1 MSETVAPSNGKAS
14 AQAPSLA
21 GKLARMMGEVAGVQ
35 KRGWNSN
42 HKYNYVLS
50 TDVYEATRELMARHN
65 VVLLQCARQDLIT
78 LEKTPT
84 QRGETT
90 TMRMWWDF
98 TWLDGDSGESIT
110 IPWLSEA
117 QDSQDK
123 GANKAATAARKYFL
137 VTQLQIPV
145 DQEDA
150 DAGPASGNGSQAA
163 GMPPAAPPAA
173 GTPPAYRML
182 AALAQQV
189 HQEPKPL
196 QAVIDTLAA
205 AGIIAEDLGVIQRLT
220 DLPLAIV
227 ERAVTH
233 YRALAEERR

>member
-1 MSETVAPSNGKAS
+1 VNQTKTIAPSNGKTGT
-14 AQAPSLA
+14 QAPSLA
-21 GKLARMMGEVAGVQ
+21 CKLARMMGEVAGVQ
-35 KRGWNSN
+35 KRGWNPH

-65 VVLLQCARQDLIT
+65 VILVQRPILDSYQRDGGIT
-78 LEKTPT
+78 RLGWEFS
-84 QRGETT
+84 
-90 TMRMWWDF
+90 WVC
-98 TWLDGDSGESIT
+98 GDSGESIA

-150 DAGPASGNGSQAA
+150 DAGPSSGSGRQVAT
-163 GMPPAAPPAA
+163 MPPAAPPAA
-173 GTPPAYRML
+173 GTHPAYRML

-205 AGIIAEDLGVIQRLT
+205 EGIIAEDLGIVQRLT